1 MLRGISVQEDNQIS
15 NRGED
20 KMIVEEVTEELPPT
34 RRHGT
39 GRRWGC
45 RASCGVVAAQER
57 KASGLREKGGEGNQ
71 FPFFCNDH
79 AMGGAGDAMILLLVE
94 YV

>member
-34 RRHGT
+34 RRQGT

-57 KASGLREKGGEGNQ
+57 KASGLHSTDKMDVNLQ
-71 FPFFCNDH
+71 
-79 AMGGAGDAMILLLVE
+79 
-94 YV
+94 Y

>member
-34 RRHGT
+34 RRQGT

-57 KASGLREKGGEGNQ
+57 KASGLQAKEGEVGQ
-71 FPFFCNDH
+71 FLFFS
-79 AMGGAGDAMILLLVE
+79 AMIARWKGLRTR
-94 YV
+94 